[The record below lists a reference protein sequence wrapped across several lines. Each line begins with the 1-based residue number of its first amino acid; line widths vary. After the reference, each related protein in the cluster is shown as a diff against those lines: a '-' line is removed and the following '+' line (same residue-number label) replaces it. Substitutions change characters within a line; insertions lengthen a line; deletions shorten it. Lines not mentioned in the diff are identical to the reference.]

1 MPADPSLINN
11 PFAALSF
18 IAAPAVLTNA
28 ASVLAMSTSNRFLR
42 ASDRMRQL
50 ADRLDRGVDSAAT
63 LAMFRV
69 QVGRVEIQSVLLLH
83 GLVGAYV
90 ALGSFAG
97 ASLVSICGATLG
109 AASLLSAAHLA
120 ILIAL
125 AFGLGGVCG
134 LIYSSFNLFRA
145 TRLSMLNIIEEAAL
159 IRDRHQNRDAAAI
172 PDAP

>member
-1 MPADPSLINN
+1 MPGDPSLISN

-50 ADRLDRGVDSAAT
+50 ADRLDRGVDSEAT

-69 QVGRVEIQSVLLLH
+69 QVGRVEKQAVLLLH
-83 GLVGAYV
+83 GLVGAYI

-97 ASLVSICGATLG
+97 ASLVSICGVALG
-109 AASLLSAAHLA
+109 AAGTDRGAHLA
-120 ILIAL
+120 VVIAL
-125 AFGLGGVCG
+125 VVGFGGVCG
-134 LIYSSFNLFRA
+134 FVYSSVNLFNA
-145 TRLSMLNIIEEAAL
+145 TRLSMLNIVEEAAL
-159 IRDRHQNRDAAAI
+159 IRDRHQQRAL
-172 PDAP
+172 

>member
-1 MPADPSLINN
+1 MPADPSLMTN

-50 ADRLDRGVDSAAT
+50 ADRLDRGVDTEAT
-63 LAMFRV
+63 LTMFRV
-69 QVGRVEIQSVLLLH
+69 QVSRVEKQAVLLLH
-83 GLVGAYV
+83 GLVGAYI

-97 ASLVSICGATLG
+97 ASLVSIFG
-109 AASLLSAAHLA
+109 AAFGAAAMAAGAHA
-120 ILIAL
+120 AVIVAL
-125 AFGLGGVCG
+125 VFGFGGVCG
-134 LIYSSFNLFRA
+134 LGYSSVNLFRA

-159 IRDRHQNRDAAAI
+159 IRARHEHREKDESAE
-172 PDAP
+172 

>member
-1 MPADPSLINN
+1 MPADTSLISN

-42 ASDRMRQL
+42 ASDRMRAL

-63 LAMFRV
+63 MTMFRV
-69 QVGRVEIQSVLLLH
+69 QVGRVEKQAVMLLR

-97 ASLVSICGATLG
+97 ASLVSICGATLA
-109 AASLLSAAHLA
+109 AASLTGSARWAVILA
-120 ILIAL
+120 LL
-125 AFGLGGVCG
+125 FGFGGVCG
-134 LIYSSFNLFRA
+134 LGFSSFNLFRA

-159 IRDRHQNRDAAAI
+159 IRDRHGRGEGNV
-172 PDAP
+172 PLE

>member
-1 MPADPSLINN
+1 MAGDPSLISN

-50 ADRLDRGVDSAAT
+50 ADRLDRGVDTEAT

-69 QVGRVEIQSVLLLH
+69 QVGRVEKQAVLLLH
-83 GLVGAYV
+83 GLVGAYI

-97 ASLVSICGATLG
+97 ASLVSICGAVLG
-109 AASLLSAAHLA
+109 AAEVAGGAHLA
-120 ILIAL
+120 VVLALIVGVA
-125 AFGLGGVCG
+125 GVCG
-134 LIYSSFNLFRA
+134 LIYSSVNLFRA

-159 IRDRHQNRDAAAI
+159 IRDRHTRREGSVEPA
-172 PDAP
+172 